1 MQVATVAPAT
11 ATSRFFTFIPRLA
24 SKEAWNSRLFHGFA
38 RLQDLVEALRAIIKG
53 PNPSLRFY
61 LRGQIIYRRQHAT
74 LPMNDFHE
82 FSGVTELA
90 MVLESLRW
98 NPDTIQQIY
107 FYDHGYLR
115 VEA

>member
-1 MQVATVAPAT
+1 MQIATT
-11 ATSRFFTFIPRLA
+11 ASKTANYFTFIPRA
-24 SKEAWNSRLFHGFA
+24 PTKEAWNNRLMRGCA
-38 RLQDLVEALRAIIKG
+38 SLKELVDTLQAIIKG
-53 PNPSLRFY
+53 PNPSLKFY
-61 LRGQIIYRRQHAT
+61 LRGQIIYRRQH
-74 LPMNDFHE
+74 PKFDMNDFHE

-90 MVLESLRW
+90 MVLESLNW